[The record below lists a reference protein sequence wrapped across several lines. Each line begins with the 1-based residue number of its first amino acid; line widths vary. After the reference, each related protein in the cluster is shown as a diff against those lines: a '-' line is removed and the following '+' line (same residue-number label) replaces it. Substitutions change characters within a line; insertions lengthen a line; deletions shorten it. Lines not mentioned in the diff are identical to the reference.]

1 MLGIKVDKKDASE
14 LMGESEYYSMMCIQA
29 EGMAEA
35 MMMGAAR
42 VP

>member
-1 MLGIKVDKKDASE
+1 LRIHVDKKHASE
-14 LMGESEYYSMMCIQA
+14 LMSESEYYSIMCIQA

-42 VP
+42 MP